1 MTSKTKTPTTARR
14 YLVQNA
20 DGIVVAQYDER
31 DHAIESARENAA
43 AGYAAML
50 DFYTV
55 YDSVNDEEI
64 AAFKATEAS

>member
-31 DHAIESARENAA
+31 DHAIESA
-43 AGYAAML
+43 GYAAML